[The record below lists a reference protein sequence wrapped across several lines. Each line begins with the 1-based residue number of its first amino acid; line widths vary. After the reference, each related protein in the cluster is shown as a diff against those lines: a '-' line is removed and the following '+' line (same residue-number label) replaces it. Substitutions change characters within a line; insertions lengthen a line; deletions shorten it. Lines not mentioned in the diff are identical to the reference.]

1 MDFIVGMCCYDG
13 GTGSRDIV
21 GTGVLERLR
30 TLRQSIVQAFGYR
43 LDDTKLYCF
52 VAPEFFF
59 GSEALPKSEFKTL
72 VSALKELYAARN
84 LILVPG
90 SMVTYSGSKKAAL
103 STDYLNR
110 VPVLYGGQFME
121 YDKSSGGGESGAGGV
136 GQFRQGTT
144 DNDFK
149 LRFGGRSYRFAV
161 EVCMEHDLGVLAQ
174 RKPNKMYDVHIVTAN
189 TVSHKAT
196 NARANHFVLHCNASN
211 SAPQNR
217 WNSGNGSMMVFDQ
230 NDTPIRPTRAIG
242 DAVSV
247 WELQLP

>member
-1 MDFIVGMCCYDG
+1 MDFIVGMCSYDG
-13 GTGSRDIV
+13 GAGSKDF
-21 GTGVLERLR
+21 GNAGVLDRLH
-30 TLRQSIVQAFGYR
+30 TLKLSIVQAFGYN

-59 GSEALPKSEFKTL
+59 GSVALPKSEFKTL
-72 VSALKELYAARN
+72 VSALRELYAARN

-90 SMVTYSGSKKAAL
+90 SMVTYSGSKKDAL
-103 STDYLNR
+103 RTDYLNR

-121 YDKSSGGGESGAGGV
+121 YDKSSWGGEYGALGV

-149 LRFGGRSYRFAV
+149 LHFRGRSYRFAV
-161 EVCMEHDLGVLAQ
+161 EVCAEHDLGVLAQ

-196 NARANHFVLHCNASN
+196 NARANHYVLHCNASN

-230 NDTPIRPTRAIG
+230 NDAPIPPTRAIG
-242 DAVSV
+242 DEVSV
-247 WELQLP
+247 WALLLP